1 MTYCAHHRP
10 SVRQFVSPP
19 ARTPIFNVCLRT
31 IVAALI
37 CFYVS
42 VEGYCR
48 GIPAGDVNVAWNVGD
63 VANGE
68 RWDQSNYNTGNSWT
82 GWVAT
87 VRIIVEEVDVESAD
101 TVIV

>member
-1 MTYCAHHRP
+1 MRVYST
-10 SVRQFVSPP
+10 
-19 ARTPIFNVCLRT
+19 
-31 IVAALI
+31 VAALI
-37 CFYVS
+37 CCSVS

-63 VANGE
+63 VVSGE
-68 RWDQSNYNTGNSWT
+68 GWDQSKYNTGDSWT

-87 VRIIVEEVDVESAD
+87 VRIIVEEIYVESAD